1 MGCAARQQQWHHR
14 RCKTPFIVPYRMNE
28 QSVEVLRI
36 YQRTKFAGSV
46 LTPGRASKRVGRLR
60 YVLIRAP
67 ACVPMTVCYTFY
79 AMGGTTNSEYLN
91 NATKIFGV
99 TPIA

>member
-36 YQRTKFAGSV
+36 YHVAQSSPEV
-46 LTPGRASKRVGRLR
+46 S
-60 YVLIRAP
+60 
-67 ACVPMTVCYTFY
+67 
-79 AMGGTTNSEYLN
+79 
-91 NATKIFGV
+91 
-99 TPIA
+99 